1 MNLAPDQMCFP
12 FLFQDE
18 GLENEED
25 YDEEDEETISAAAV
39 PPPAN
44 RMLLE
49 ASSDEEGDKDMGEM
63 KSNFEIRTGKLKKE
77 IKKMEEQ
84 ALSAKPWQMIGEVAA
99 ITRPENSLL
108 QVN

>member
-1 MNLAPDQMCFP
+1 MFP

-25 YDEEDEETISAAAV
+25 YDDEEETTAAAV
-39 PPPAN
+39 PPPAK
-44 RMLLE
+44 RSLLE